1 MMLKNF
7 GQMEQFVRE
16 QSGKKRVALAA
27 AHDADALGSLMMAVD
42 RGIAEAILIGRR
54 KEIVRVLDEMGK
66 DAGDFRII
74 EEEDDRAAA
83 DKAVELVHCGEAD
96 MPMKGLM
103 HTSTFMKAILDK
115 EKGLKEDG
123 NLLSQASVFEIPEK
137 DRFLIISDCAVN
149 IDPDLETK
157 IKITENAAALAHT
170 LGIEQP
176 KIAVLSAVEV
186 VNPKIRSTVDAA
198 AMRERLSDRYLI
210 DGPLALDNAIDEA
223 AAHHKGIESRHSDR
237 ARSLEREHLF
247 QRSRVLRPPAQRR
260 NAQRSESAGRDEQ
273 PHRHRGKQISLHPY
287 RCFANHPLKK

>member
-1 MMLKNF
+1 
-7 GQMEQFVRE
+7 
-16 QSGKKRVALAA
+16 
-27 AHDADALGSLMMAVD
+27 MMAVD

-66 DAGDFRII
+66 AAGDFRII

-83 DKAVELVHCGEAD
+83 DKAVELVHRGEAD

-115 EKGLKEDG
+115 EKGLKEEG

-157 IKITENAAALAHT
+157 IKITENAAALRAHARYRAAEDRGA
-170 LGIEQP
+170 LRRGGRKPQDP
-176 KIAVLSAVEV
+176 KH
-186 VNPKIRSTVDAA
+186 RRRRRDAGA
-198 AMRERLSDRYLI
+198 SPDRYLI

-223 AAHHKGIESRHSDR
+223 AAHHKGHRKPRGRKCRHSDR

-287 RCFANHPLKK
+287 RCFANHPLKKIKQ

>member
-157 IKITENAAALAHT
+157 IKITENAAALAH
-170 LGIEQP
+170 
-176 KIAVLSAVEV
+176 IAVLSAVEV

-223 AAHHKGIESRHSDR
+223 AAHHKGIESPVAGNADILIVPDLWSGNIFSKGLVFF
-237 ARSLEREHLF
+237 AHL
-247 QRSRVLRPPAQRR
+247 R
-260 NAQRSESAGRDEQ
+260 SAGTLN
-273 PHRHRGKQISLHPY
+273 G
-287 RCFANHPLKK
+287 LKAPVVMSSRTDTVENKYLSILTAVLQTIR

>member
-103 HTSTFMKAILDK
+103 HTSTFMKAI
-115 EKGLKEDG
+115 
-123 NLLSQASVFEIPEK
+123 
-137 DRFLIISDCAVN
+137 
-149 IDPDLETK
+149 
-157 IKITENAAALAHT
+157 
-170 LGIEQP
+170 
-176 KIAVLSAVEV
+176 AVLSAVEV

-223 AAHHKGIESRHSDR
+223 AAHHKGIESPVAGNADILIVPDLWSGNIFSKGLVFF
-237 ARSLEREHLF
+237 AHL
-247 QRSRVLRPPAQRR
+247 R
-260 NAQRSESAGRDEQ
+260 SAGTLN
-273 PHRHRGKQISLHPY
+273 G
-287 RCFANHPLKK
+287 LKAPVVMSSRTDTVENKYLSILTAVLQTIR

>member
-198 AMRERLSDRYLI
+198 AMRERLSD
-210 DGPLALDNAIDEA
+210 PVS
-223 AAHHKGIESRHSDR
+223 H
-237 ARSLEREHLF
+237 
-247 QRSRVLRPPAQRR
+247 
-260 NAQRSESAGRDEQ
+260 
-273 PHRHRGKQISLHPY
+273 
-287 RCFANHPLKK
+287 

>member
-74 EEEDDRAAA
+74 EEADDRAAA

-170 LGIEQP
+170 LGIAQP
-176 KIAVLSAVEV
+176 KIAVLSAVAG
-186 VNPKIRSTVDAA
+186 NADI
-198 AMRERLSDRYLI
+198 LI
-210 DGPLALDNAIDEA
+210 VPDLWSGNIFSKGLVFF
-223 AAHHKGIESRHSDR
+223 AH
-237 ARSLEREHLF
+237 
-247 QRSRVLRPPAQRR
+247 LR
-260 NAQRSESAGRDEQ
+260 SAGTLN
-273 PHRHRGKQISLHPY
+273 G
-287 RCFANHPLKK
+287 LKAPVVMSSRTDTVENKYLSILTAVLQTIR

>member
-96 MPMKGLM
+96 MPMKRYWNFNDYYISQSYLREERVRRR
-103 HTSTFMKAILDK
+103 ILK
-115 EKGLKEDG
+115 TRF
-123 NLLSQASVFEIPEK
+123 SVARPMPHWLRAYFI
-137 DRFLIISDCAVN
+137 
-149 IDPDLETK
+149 
-157 IKITENAAALAHT
+157 LA
-170 LGIEQP
+170 
-176 KIAVLSAVEV
+176 
-186 VNPKIRSTVDAA
+186 R
-198 AMRERLSDRYLI
+198 
-210 DGPLALDNAIDEA
+210 
-223 AAHHKGIESRHSDR
+223 
-237 ARSLEREHLF
+237 
-247 QRSRVLRPPAQRR
+247 
-260 NAQRSESAGRDEQ
+260 
-273 PHRHRGKQISLHPY
+273 
-287 RCFANHPLKK
+287 

>member
-83 DKAVELVHCGEAD
+83 DKAVELVHRGEAD

-149 IDPDLETK
+149 IGRKPQDPKHRRRRRD
-157 IKITENAAALAHT
+157 AGAS
-170 LGIEQP
+170 LGP
-176 KIAVLSAVEV
+176 VS
-186 VNPKIRSTVDAA
+186 
-198 AMRERLSDRYLI
+198 
-210 DGPLALDNAIDEA
+210 
-223 AAHHKGIESRHSDR
+223 H
-237 ARSLEREHLF
+237 
-247 QRSRVLRPPAQRR
+247 
-260 NAQRSESAGRDEQ
+260 
-273 PHRHRGKQISLHPY
+273 
-287 RCFANHPLKK
+287 